1 MPNTSL
7 TMIGGEAATAVLAF
21 NAFVAAAA
29 GFGFV
34 FSGL

>member
-29 GFGFV
+29 GF
-34 FSGL
+34 SGL